1 MKRKQKAAIHSN
13 ICRIWRIWCKR
24 PLVPVNSFIRLIWR
38 KRPLVPVNSVSI
50 SSLIMTIIV
59 LPGISISASAGAQD
73 SLSYSKC
80 IEIGLERNYALKMV
94 KNTEQVARNNAA
106 FGIMGMMPT
115 LGATGTLSNSIINSR
130 QQLFS
135 GEIRERDNAK
145 SNSINANIALG
156 WTIFDGFGMFVEYRK
171 LNELLNQGE
180 LTTRLTVETLMADI
194 GAEYYNYL
202 QQLKRLGTLKYI
214 MGLSKERLRIT
225 EEKYRI
231 GYESK
236 LSYQQARVEFNT
248 DSSYYLQQVQTM
260 EAARIQLNRILAL
273 NPDTVLNIE
282 DTIGIE
288 YGILYEELLQQTLNN
303 NTGLLIARRKQI
315 LSELDRKLI
324 LSKIYPVIRL
334 NGGYNFTKSEAQ
346 TGILLENRQA
356 GWNYGAT
363 LSYPILDRLEV
374 HRQSKNA
381 KLEIENAKLDL
392 AYLEQDVL
400 SDLNEIYLAYQQTLR
415 LVNLEKQNLS
425 VAIDNLDIAMERFRL
440 GNLSGIE
447 MREIG
452 RMYLDAEDRL
462 LIAQY
467 QAKLAEISLK
477 QISGRIQEYL

>member
-13 ICRIWRIWCKR
+13 ICRIWRKR
-24 PLVPVNSFIRLIWR
+24 PLVPVTNLIRHIWR

-59 LPGISISASAGAQD
+59 LPGISFSATAGAQD

-145 SNSINANIALG
+145 SNSFNANIALN
-156 WTIFDGFGMFVEYRK
+156 WTIFDGFGMFVQYRQ
-171 LNELLNQGE
+171 LNEILEMGE
-180 LTTRLTVETLMADI
+180 MTTRLTVETLIADI
-194 GAEYYNYL
+194 GTEYFKYM
-202 QQLKRLGTLKYI
+202 QHLKRLKTLKYI
-214 MGLSKERLRIT
+214 MNLSKERLRIT
-225 EEKYRI
+225 EEKYHI
-231 GYESK
+231 GYQSK
-236 LSYQQARVEFNT
+236 LDFQQAKVEYNT
-248 DSSYYLQQVQTM
+248 DSSLYLQQIQTL
-260 EAARIQLNRILAL
+260 EEARIQLNRILAL
-273 NPDTVLNIE
+273 YPDTLLYIE
-282 DTIGIE
+282 DTIILDCD
-288 YGILYEELLQQTLNN
+288 ILYEDMLQLTLEN
-303 NTGLLIARRKQI
+303 NTGLQIARQQQI

-324 LSKIYPVIRL
+324 NSKIYPVFRL

-346 TGILLENRQA
+346 TGILLENRQD
-356 GWNYGAT
+356 GWNYGAI
-363 LSYPILDRLEV
+363 LSYPLLDRLDV
-374 HRQSKNA
+374 HRQRKNA
-381 KLEIENAKLDL
+381 RLEIENSRLDFEN
-392 AYLEQDVL
+392 LEQEVL
-400 SDLNEIYLAYQQTLR
+400 SNLNVIYLAYQDGIK
-415 LVNLEKQNLS
+415 LVELEKLNLN
-425 VAIDNLDIAMERFRL
+425 VAHDNLNIAMERFRL

-447 MREIG
+447 MREIE
-452 RMYLDAEDRL
+452 RTYLDAEDRL